1 MAIGAAQ
8 VLGRIEL
15 PLHDL
20 AVPARFSLEVRVPTA
35 SGVAVNDWG
44 LWVYHQKVDTTPA
57 APDGVLV
64 TDDLHDAARERLAA
78 GGTVWLTIPPS
89 RVAPDPRRGPVAI
102 GFSSIF
108 WNTAWTNGQAPHTL
122 GILCD
127 PEHPALA
134 DFPTAF
140 HSDWQWWYV
149 MSHAGAMILDDLPQP
164 LRPIVQVIDDWVTNR
179 KLGLVWEA
187 RVGPGRLLVTSV
199 DLSGELD
206 PVRRQLR
213 TSLLNYADS
222 EAFAPP
228 QSADLE
234 TVTALIAAEAASV
247 QP

>member
-1 MAIGAAQ
+1 
-8 VLGRIEL
+8 VL
-15 PLHDL
+15 
-20 AVPARFSLEVRVPTA
+20 
-35 SGVAVNDWG
+35 
-44 LWVYHQKVDTTPA
+44 
-57 APDGVLV
+57 
-64 TDDLHDAARERLAA
+64 
-78 GGTVWLTIPPS
+78 LTIPPD
-89 RVAPDPRRGPVAI
+89 RVAPDPKKGPVAL

-127 PEHPALA
+127 PKHPALKH
-134 DFPTAF
+134 FPTAF

-149 MSHAGAMILDDLPQP
+149 VSRAGAMILDDLPQP

-187 RVGPGRLLVTSV
+187 RVGGGRLLVTSI

-213 TSLLNYADS
+213 ASLLAYAASD
-222 EAFAPP
+222 AFAPEHAV
-228 QSADLE
+228 SVEA
-234 TVTALIAAEAASV
+234 VAAIIAPDAPS